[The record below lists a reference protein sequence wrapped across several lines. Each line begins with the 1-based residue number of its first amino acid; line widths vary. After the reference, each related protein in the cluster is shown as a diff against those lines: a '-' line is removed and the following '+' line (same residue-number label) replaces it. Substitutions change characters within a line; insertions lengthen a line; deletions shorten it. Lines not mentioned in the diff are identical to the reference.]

1 MWFEGLDGAKHT
13 EPADVSRNASNV
25 VFFPATEHV
34 TELGTRGSA
43 APPPRRLSPPVA
55 LCHRRINYLSGRRL
69 SEEFIS
75 QERQRCRGHGA
86 SLLNYSS
93 SAPSF
98 GLLAGCR
105 PFCSANLQ
113 QGHLSASIPSLI
125 GAKIVNKRDG
135 PSRKGS
141 NRQHGRCVCVYAS
154 TVRLGGSSYIVNK
167 LTLLLAWV

>member
-1 MWFEGLDGAKHT
+1 M
-13 EPADVSRNASNV
+13 EPNPQM
-25 VFFPATEHV
+25 FP
-34 TELGTRGSA
+34 GTLPTLCSF
-43 APPPRRLSPPVA
+43 PPPNTSPSWEHAVHPHTHPPKRRLSPPVA

-135 PSRKGS
+135 SSRKGS
-141 NRQHGRCVCVYAS
+141 DRQHGRCVSVYAS

>member
-1 MWFEGLDGAKHT
+1 M
-13 EPADVSRNASNV
+13 
-25 VFFPATEHV
+25 FP
-34 TELGTRGSA
+34 GTLPTLCSF
-43 APPPRRLSPPVA
+43 PPPNTSPSWEHAVHPQPPPPSPQRRLSPPVA
-55 LCHRRINYLSGRRL
+55 LCHRRINYLSGQRL

-135 PSRKGS
+135 SSRKGS
-141 NRQHGRCVCVYAS
+141 DRQHGRCVCVYAS